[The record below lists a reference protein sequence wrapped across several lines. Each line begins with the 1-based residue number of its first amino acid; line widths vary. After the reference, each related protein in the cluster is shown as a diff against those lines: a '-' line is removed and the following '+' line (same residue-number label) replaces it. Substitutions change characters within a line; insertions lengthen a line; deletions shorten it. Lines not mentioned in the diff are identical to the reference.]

1 MLWGADAN
9 VRIAQY
15 AHSAWRLQDGVISG
29 EPFAIAQTPDGYVW
43 VGTGNGLLR
52 FDGVRFVPLVSTDG
66 QRFAKSVYSLLP
78 GLDGSLWIGT
88 GSGLANLKDGVLKS
102 IPGTSGRVNSVIQ
115 DRQGVIWFARSR
127 VQDASGPLCKVT
139 TTLKCYGKA
148 DGIPFPYAGPL
159 TEDPL
164 GNLWTGD
171 PTEMARWKP
180 GSVAIFPIKTH
191 KSNEGLNGVA
201 ALVFAGDGSLW
212 VGIGR
217 KGRQLGLQQ
226 FLRGK
231 WASFREKKLDGETL
245 SVTALYRD
253 RQNTLWVG
261 TEDQG
266 IYRIHG
272 NDVDHFGAVDGLSS
286 DGINAFFEDREGNMW
301 VATSRG
307 VECFRDL
314 KVTSLTA
321 QEGLGGNR
329 PGPLLAAKDGT
340 VWIGNH
346 AALDYVRQ
354 GEVRSIQ
361 PKDGLPGQRVTSL
374 FEDREGQLWIG
385 TDRGLFAYARGKYSP
400 IRRPDG
406 GALGLVLSISQDN
419 DGNVWAQSFADRK
432 ELVRIEKNRI
442 REEFTEPKIPP
453 ASFLVAAHEGGIWL
467 GLVNGDLALYRHGR
481 LEKFE
486 FEEGHKPGAIHQLI
500 AISDGTVIG
509 ATSSGVIGLRGG
521 RLQTLT
527 ARNGLP
533 CNRVYALVFD
543 TQDAL
548 WLYSQCGLVRIAD
561 QELKNWWDHPDA
573 KIKVSVLDGFDG
585 VQPSPPTFQP
595 AAVRST
601 DGRLWFASESVVQV
615 VDPEHPIRNSTPPP
629 VHIEQL
635 VANRKNYSPTN
646 GICLPPHIR
655 DLEIDYTALS
665 FVSPAKVH
673 FRYQLEGRDKGWQEP
688 GTRRQAFYTDL
699 RPGSY
704 RFRVI
709 ASNNDGVWNEQ
720 GASLDFS
727 VTPAWYQTRAF
738 VLLCILV
745 AGVSAYGFYRLRMRQ
760 VARMLS
766 TRFDERLVERTR
778 VARELHD
785 TLLQT
790 VQGSK
795 LVADDALE
803 NLSDADRMRHAVG
816 QLSLWLGRA
825 VDEGRA
831 ALNSLRASTTE
842 KNNLAEAFRG
852 AIEDCR
858 RQYSVEAVFSVAGQP
873 QELHPML
880 RDEIYRIGYEAII
893 NACAHS
899 DGTLMEVTLSY
910 ANNLTVRVQDNGK
923 GIDPL
928 IAARGREGHFGLQG
942 MRERADRIGA
952 KLTIISSPGSG
963 TEIDLVVPGRIV
975 FKHTKGGISH
985 WLRKSF
991 SRKAPT
997 NKHG

>member
-1 MLWGADAN
+1 
-9 VRIAQY
+9 
-15 AHSAWRLQDGVISG
+15 
-29 EPFAIAQTPDGYVW
+29 
-43 VGTGNGLLR
+43 
-52 FDGVRFVPLVSTDG
+52 
-66 QRFAKSVYSLLP
+66 
-78 GLDGSLWIGT
+78 
-88 GSGLANLKDGVLKS
+88 LANLKDGVLKNF
-102 IPGTSGRVNSVIQ
+102 PGTWRVNSIIQ

-139 TTLKCYGKA
+139 TSLKCYGKA
-148 DGIPFPYAGPL
+148 DGIPFQGAGPL
-159 TEDPL
+159 TEDSL

-171 PTEMARWKP
+171 PTELMRWKP
-180 GSVAIFPIKTH
+180 GSVSTFPIKTP

-201 ALVFAGDGSLW
+201 ALAFAADGSLW
-212 VGIGR
+212 VGISR

-226 FLRGK
+226 FLRNK
-231 WASFREKKLDGETL
+231 WASFQVEKLDGETL
-245 SVTALYRD
+245 SITALYQD

-261 TEDQG
+261 TENQG

-272 NDVDHFGAVDGLSS
+272 SDVDHFGAVNGLSS
-286 DGINAFFEDREGNMW
+286 DGINAFSEDREGNMW
-301 VATSRG
+301 VATARG

-374 FEDREGQLWIG
+374 FEDREGQLWIA

-400 IRRPDG
+400 VRRPDG

-419 DGNVWAQSFADRK
+419 DGNVWAESFADRK

-442 REEFTEPKIPP
+442 REEFTELEIPP
-453 ASFLVAAHEGGIWL
+453 ARFLVAAHEGGIWL
-467 GLVNGDLALYRHGR
+467 GLVNGDLALYRQGR

-486 FEEGHKPGAIHQLI
+486 FPASHKPGVVRQLI
-500 AISDGTVIG
+500 ANSDGTVIG

-527 ARNGLP
+527 AKNGLP
-533 CNRVYALVFD
+533 CNPVYALVFD
-543 TQDAL
+543 TQHAL
-548 WLYSQCGLVRIAD
+548 WLYSQCGLVKVAD
-561 QELKNWWDHPDA
+561 QELKNWWEHPDA
-573 KIKVSVLDGFDG
+573 KINISVLDGFDG
-585 VQPSPPTFQP
+585 VQPSPPTFDP
-595 AAVRST
+595 AAVRSI
-601 DGRLWFASESVVQV
+601 DGRLWFASESVIQV
-615 VDPEHPIRNSTPPP
+615 VDPQHPVRNFTPPP

-635 VANRKNYSPTN
+635 VANRKNYSPTD

-655 DLEIDYTALS
+655 DMEIDYAALS
-665 FVSPAKVH
+665 FVSPAKVR
-673 FRYQLEGRDKGWQEP
+673 FRYMLEGHDVQWQEP
-688 GTRRQAFYTDL
+688 DARPAAFYTDL
-699 RPGSY
+699 PPGRY

-709 ASNNDGVWNEQ
+709 ASNNDDVWNEA
-720 GASLDFS
+720 GASLSFS
-727 VTPAWYQTRAF
+727 ITPAWYQTRAF

-745 AGVSAYGFYRLRMRQ
+745 TGVVAYLFYRLRMRQ
-760 VARMLS
+760 VARLLS
-766 TRFDERLVERTR
+766 TRFDERLAERTR

-795 LVADDALE
+795 MVADDAME
-803 NLSDADRMRHAVG
+803 NPSDADRMRHAMG

-858 RQYSVEAVFSVAGQP
+858 GQYSMEALFSVAGQP

-899 DGTLMEVTLSY
+899 GGTRMEVTLSY
-910 ANNLTVRVQDNGK
+910 ANDLTVRVQDNGK

-928 IAARGREGHFGLQG
+928 IAAKGREGHFGLRG
-942 MRERADRIGA
+942 MHERADRIGA
-952 KLTIISSPGSG
+952 KLTITSSPGSG
-963 TEIDLVVPGRIV
+963 TKIVLVVPGRIV
-975 FKHTKGGISH
+975 FTHTKTPAFARI
-985 WLRKSF
+985 KQIF
-991 SRKAPT
+991 SRAESVD
-997 NKHG
+997 